1 MTTGVTVAGA
11 VAGSLAWTF
20 DANFWITSES
30 VNGDAVNLTYDND
43 GRLKS
48 SGDMTITRNGQNGFL
63 TGTALV
69 NASVAIADSYA
80 YSTFGET
87 TSYNAK
93 VAGAS
98 VFDTQYTRDAI
109 GRIVTKTE
117 TIGGA
122 DGATV

>member
-11 VAGSLAWTF
+11 VAGSFGWTF

-30 VNGDAVNLTYDND
+30 VNGAAVNFAYDND

-48 SGDMTITRNGQNGFL
+48 AGDMTITRNGQNGFL

-80 YSTFGET
+80 GSSRKCVRDLWQWQLRHAVIE
-87 TSYNAK
+87 
-93 VAGAS
+93 VA
-98 VFDTQYTRDAI
+98 D
-109 GRIVTKTE
+109 IVLR
-117 TIGGA
+117 
-122 DGATV
+122 